1 MEVGFVVGVTCID
14 SICNL
19 DIKILI
25 HELSVLGCII
35 IFIIIVLENKIILY
49 IWGIVFSWNN
59 FDNHTRTII
68 TASEIKFVQEQIK
81 IF

>member
-35 IFIIIVLENKIILY
+35 IFIIIVLENKIIL
-49 IWGIVFSWNN
+49 N
-59 FDNHTRTII
+59 
-68 TASEIKFVQEQIK
+68 
-81 IF
+81 IFKE

>member
-19 DIKILI
+19 DKKILI

-35 IFIIIVLENKIILY
+35 IFIIIVLENKIIL
-49 IWGIVFSWNN
+49 N
-59 FDNHTRTII
+59 
-68 TASEIKFVQEQIK
+68 
-81 IF
+81 IFEE